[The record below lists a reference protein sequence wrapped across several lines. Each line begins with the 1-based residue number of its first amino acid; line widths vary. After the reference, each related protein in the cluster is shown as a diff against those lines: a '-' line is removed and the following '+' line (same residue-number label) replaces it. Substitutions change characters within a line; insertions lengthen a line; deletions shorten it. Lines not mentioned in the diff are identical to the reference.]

1 MRLKNK
7 VAIVT
12 GAGSGFGEG
21 IAKRFAEEGAK
32 VMVNDIHVTGAERV
46 AAAIRKA
53 GGTADFVKADVALA
67 ADWAAMVKATL
78 AAYGRIDVVV
88 NNAGWTHRN
97 KPFLEVTEEEF
108 EKVYAVNVRSIF
120 LSSRHVIPV
129 FQKQGGGCFINIA
142 STAGVR
148 PRPGLT
154 VYNSSK
160 GAVITFSRSLAA
172 EMGPQQIRV
181 NVVNPVFSPLTGLS
195 ADFAGGS
202 LTPEIQAKF
211 VATIPL
217 GRPSTPLDIANACLY
232 LASDDAEFITGVC
245 LEVDG
250 GRCV

>member
-1 MRLKNK
+1 
-7 VAIVT
+7 
-12 GAGSGFGEG
+12 
-21 IAKRFAEEGAK
+21 
-32 VMVNDIHVTGAERV
+32 
-46 AAAIRKA
+46 
-53 GGTADFVKADVALA
+53 
-67 ADWAAMVKATL
+67 
-78 AAYGRIDVVV
+78 VVV

>member
-67 ADWAAMVKATL
+67 VDWAAMVKATL

-129 FQKQGGGCFINIA
+129 FQKQGGGCFVNIA

>member
-53 GGTADFVKADVALA
+53 GGTAEFVKADVALA
-67 ADWAAMVKATL
+67 ADWAAMVKGTL
-78 AAYGRIDVVV
+78 DAYGRIDVVV

-120 LSSRHVIPV
+120 PSSRHVIPV
-129 FQKQGGGCFINIA
+129 FQKQGGGSFVNVA

-172 EMGPQQIRV
+172 EMGPQKIRV

-211 VATIPL
+211 IATIPL

-245 LEVDG
+245 LEDDG

>member
-53 GGTADFVKADVALA
+53 GGTAEFVKADVALA
-67 ADWAAMVKATL
+67 ADWAAMVKTTL
-78 AAYGRIDVVV
+78 GAYGRIDVVV

-129 FQKQGGGCFINIA
+129 FQKQGGGCFVNIA

-195 ADFAGGS
+195 ADFVGGS